1 MKNIRVLAVIA
12 ILIGAATLGTTEYT
26 IVTSALA
33 QATDNATM
41 GGNMTGGNM
50 TGGNMSVPSATDTSG
65 DGDDDGNGDGG
76 DDDNDGQSGEGGEN
90 N

>member
-12 ILIGAATLGTTEYT
+12 ILIGAATLATTEYT
-26 IVTSALA
+26 IVISALA

-50 TGGNMSVPSATDTSG
+50 TMGGGNMT
-65 DGDDDGNGDGG
+65 DGNMTEATGQISGG
-76 DDDNDGQSGEGGEN
+76 GGRCGGTCYADSD
-90 N
+90 

>member
-12 ILIGAATLGTTEYT
+12 ILIGAATLATTEYT
-26 IVTSALA
+26 IVIYALA

-50 TGGNMSVPSATDTSG
+50 TGNMTMGGGNMT
-65 DGDDDGNGDGG
+65 DGNMTEATGQISGG
-76 DDDNDGQSGEGGEN
+76 GGRCGGTCYADSD
-90 N
+90 

>member
-12 ILIGAATLGTTEYT
+12 ILIGAATFATTEYT

-50 TGGNMSVPSATDTSG
+50 TGGNMTDAAGTISG
-65 DGDDDGNGDGG
+65 RTG
-76 DDDNDGQSGEGGEN
+76 
-90 N
+90 

>member
-50 TGGNMSVPSATDTSG
+50 TDAAGTISG
-65 DGDDDGNGDGG
+65 RTG
-76 DDDNDGQSGEGGEN
+76 
-90 N
+90 

>member
-1 MKNIRVLAVIA
+1 MNS
-12 ILIGAATLGTTEYT
+12 GTTEYT

-50 TGGNMSVPSATDTSG
+50 TGGNMTGGNITDAGGTISG
-65 DGDDDGNGDGG
+65 RTG
-76 DDDNDGQSGEGGEN
+76 
-90 N
+90 

>member
-1 MKNIRVLAVIA
+1 MQNIRVLAVIA

-50 TGGNMSVPSATDTSG
+50 TGGNMTDAAGTISG
-65 DGDDDGNGDGG
+65 RTG
-76 DDDNDGQSGEGGEN
+76 
-90 N
+90 

>member
-50 TGGNMSVPSATDTSG
+50 TGGNMTDAAGTISG
-65 DGDDDGNGDGG
+65 RTG
-76 DDDNDGQSGEGGEN
+76 
-90 N
+90 

>member
-12 ILIGAATLGTTEYT
+12 ILIGAATFATTEYT

-50 TGGNMSVPSATDTSG
+50 TGGNMTGGNMTDAAGTISG
-65 DGDDDGNGDGG
+65 RTG
-76 DDDNDGQSGEGGEN
+76 
-90 N
+90 